1 MKSEEFEAAVALH
14 REGLARFIAMMVGG
28 EAEEIVQDTVTD
40 ALRQL
45 DRFEGRSKFST
56 WLYSIA
62 LNKCRNFLRDRK
74 RHAAPADQEVLEAQP
89 ARQS

>member
-1 MKSEEFEAAVALH
+1 MKSEEFEAAVAPH

-28 EAEEIVQDTVTD
+28 EAEEIVQDTMTD

-62 LNKCRNFLRDRK
+62 HLGSAICSWIRRRTGAIL
-74 RHAAPADQEVLEAQP
+74 
-89 ARQS
+89 